1 METVES
7 KSLHPLMWMVGISV
21 IVFSLLGIG
30 ALLGWI
36 PTTFGNAG
44 DKALAENP
52 APAPALAEKASS
64 APVRAAAPKPY
75 KSPAPIAS
83 TASAKATCINCGV
96 IESTRVINAPGETS
110 VVGVVGGA
118 VVGGVLG
125 NQIGG
130 GRGKDL
136 ATVAGAVGGAV
147 AGNQIEKRMKTT
159 QRYETTVRFDD
170 GSTKVFSA
178 TSPQPWKNGERVQV
192 IDGVIRAHS

>member
-1 METVES
+1 MQTAVN
-7 KSLHPLMWMVGISV
+7 KSPHPLMWIVGISI

-30 ALLGWI
+30 AIMGWI
-36 PTTFGNAG
+36 PASFSNAG
-44 DKALAENP
+44 DKALAESP
-52 APAPALAEKASS
+52 AMAEKTSS
-64 APVRAAAPKPY
+64 APARTAAPKPH
-75 KSPAPIAS
+75 KASVPIV
-83 TASAKATCINCGV
+83 SAKANCVGCGV
-96 IESTRVINAPGETS
+96 IESTRVVDTPGETS

-118 VVGGVLG
+118 VVGGLLG
-125 NQIGG
+125 NQVGG